1 MVALV
6 TDGESGKPVA
16 IHRTYLARN
25 RKGKAPVEPQKMM
38 LGPTRGGAVRLS
50 EPGET
55 LAIGEGLESCLS
67 PMQATGIPTW
77 AALSTSGLKTL
88 SLPADVRDVIVL
100 ADGDDAGER
109 AAQQAADDGRMKAD
123 GSASR
128 GRRGAWISTTL
139 RGAPPPQGKS
149 HDARRHRINH
159 R

>member
-1 MVALV
+1 
-6 TDGESGKPVA
+6 
-16 IHRTYLARN
+16 
-25 RKGKAPVEPQKMM
+25 MM

-67 PMQATGIPTW
+67 AMHATGIPTW

-100 ADGDDAGER
+100 ADGDDAGEC
-109 AAQQAADDGRMKAD
+109 AAHKPRDDGRMKGD

-128 GRRGAWISTTL
+128 GRRRAWISMTL
-139 RGAPPPQGKS
+139 RVAPLPHGKS